1 MPGIG
6 DAKDLHPGEMPLQPG
21 MDGPQQAAVLA
32 FHSSDDVHGQH
43 AAGAQGTAH
52 GGKGLLRAQ
61 MEGDGIAGVEHVH
74 QQDVILFPLPVE
86 EGPGIGMDQAQTRVV
101 PGQEEPAPGHGAH
114 AGIQLHHGQTQVC
127 GVQPALAG
135 QQPLGHGAA
144 APAQH
149 EDVPGL
155 RTGQHG
161 QGIKAGVVEIEL
173 VRIVQIH
180 ARLAVVG
187 IRGEDAHRPAPV
199 AALVDQ
205 HAVVGALHHQ
215 GAFRPAELP
224 VPDGQQEQQQH
235 KAQPPPG
242 TGGLGRQREQ
252 QQAQGHAPEDGAAG
266 KEGDEDEAPQE
277 GAHDA
282 ARRGQGVQPP
292 HRGAGRGHV
301 PDAQPDDVGAD
312 HAAAQG
318 GQGQDAQGT
327 GHGGQ
332 MDVRDGDAQRLPHQ
346 TVRPGGQG
354 AAQGSSRQDEGQ
366 PPPGKVPVGQ
376 AASQPGPHGKTG
388 QHHADEAGPD
398 HGRGAHMRG
407 QHARAH
413 HLQHHDQ
420 GAATKS
426 DDLQHRRPVR
436 GRTRKKSRLSP
447 AVQKRSPATGP
458 RSPGPA
464 RRPYARH
471 GD

>member
-1 MPGIG
+1 M
-6 DAKDLHPGEMPLQPG
+6 
-21 MDGPQQAAVLA
+21 
-32 FHSSDDVHGQH
+32 
-43 AAGAQGTAH
+43 
-52 GGKGLLRAQ
+52 
-61 MEGDGIAGVEHVH
+61 
-74 QQDVILFPLPVE
+74 
-86 EGPGIGMDQAQTRVV
+86 
-101 PGQEEPAPGHGAH
+101 PGHGGH
-114 AGIQLHHGQTQVC
+114 AGVQLHHGQAQAG
-127 GVQPALAG
+127 GVQTAPAG

-155 RTGQHG
+155 RPGQHG
-161 QGIKAGVVEIEL
+161 QGVKAGIVEIQL
-173 VRIVQIH
+173 VRVVQIH
-180 ARLAVVG
+180 AGLAVAG
-187 IRGEDAHRPAPV
+187 IRGKDAHRPAPV
-199 AALVDQ
+199 AALVDH
-205 HAVVGALHHQ
+205 HAVVGALHHE
-215 GAFRPAELP
+215 GPVRLAALP
-224 VPDGQQEQQQH
+224 VPDGQQEQQ
-235 KAQPPPG
+235 AQQGQPSPG
-242 TGGLGRQREQ
+242 TGRLGRQREQ

-266 KEGDEDEAPQE
+266 EEGDEDEAAQKGPR
-277 GAHDA
+277 DA

-292 HRGAGRGHV
+292 HRGAGSGHV

-318 GQGQDAQGT
+318 GQGQDAQGA

-332 MDVRDGDAQRLPHQ
+332 VDVRDGGAQRPAHQ

-354 AAQGSSRQDEGQ
+354 AAQGGPQQDEGQ
-366 PPPGKVPVGQ
+366 AAPGKVPVGQ
-376 AASQPGPHGKTG
+376 AAPQPGAQGQTG

-436 GRTRKKSRLSP
+436 GRTRKKSGLSP
-447 AVQKRSPATGP
+447 AVRQKNPAAGP

-464 RRPYARH
+464 RRPYARP
-471 GD
+471 GG